1 MGLPETKID
10 FEQLAV
16 SIKVRSERGILA
28 LLLDDSTKATAITH
42 ISREADIVSADW
54 TAGNVDRIKMGLRSG
69 AFKVLA
75 VRMLK
80 NAEGNND
87 VAATLDS
94 IGMMEWNWACA
105 PGEADPVMLVDWIK
119 AARAEG
125 KPYKAVVGEA
135 ATPDCEGIVNL
146 TTKNIVSNFMGT
158 DKTYTPAEYALRVAG
173 LLAGISL
180 SESVTGYV
188 FEDII
193 SAEPHA
199 DANAEIDNGD
209 FVIVFNGVSYE
220 CGRGVTSLKNA
231 VGVPKLFKKIKHVEG
246 ADMIS
251 ADISKLFKA
260 NYKGKRVNS
269 YNNKQSFVAE
279 IINYF
284 KDLCGSVLSPDYD
297 NLAMVD
303 AEAQTDYLR
312 EQGVDTDMMTEVQ
325 ILTANTGELVFIAA
339 RIMLIDAMEDLYMR
353 INLM

>member
-16 SIKVRSERGILA
+16 TAALRSERGIVA
-28 LLLDDSTKATAITH
+28 LILEDNTKTPATTL
-42 ISREADIVSADW
+42 ISREADIVLGDW
-54 TAGNVDRIKMGLRSG
+54 TVGSIERIKMCLRSG

-94 IGMMEWNWACA
+94 IGMMEWNWACV

-125 KPYKAVVGEA
+125 KPYKAVVGGA
-135 ATPDCEGIVNL
+135 SAPDCAGIVNL
-146 TTKNIVSNFMGT
+146 TTENIVSGFMGT
-158 DKTYTPAEYALRVAG
+158 GKTYTPAEYAVRVVG
-173 LLAGISL
+173 VLAGISL

-188 FEDII
+188 FEDIV
-193 SAEPHA
+193 SADPHA

-209 FVIVFNGVSYE
+209 FVIVFNGVNYE
-220 CGRGVTSLKNA
+220 CGRGVTSLKTTTD
-231 VGVPKLFKKIKHVEG
+231 VPKLFKKIKHVEG

-251 ADISKLFKA
+251 ADISKFFKG

-269 YNNKQSFVAE
+269 YDNKQSFVADC
-279 IINYF
+279 INYF
-284 KDLCGSVLSPDYD
+284 KDLRGSVLSPDFD
-297 NLAMVD
+297 NVAMVD

-312 EQGVDTDMMTEVQ
+312 NAGVDTDMMTDVQ
-325 ILTANTGELVFIAA
+325 ILEANTGELVFIAA
-339 RIMLIDAMEDLYMR
+339 RLTLIDAMEDLYMR
-353 INLM
+353 INLS